1 VSEQPRQSQDR
12 GEALVAILNNPDD
25 LAILQHQGWY
35 RIPVRTAPKRWPPK
49 LLAFYQTRIFGDE
62 AYAVRYYGSVREIR
76 EVGRTELFPH
86 EAPNA
91 KSDKRYYQILLDN
104 LNTLAQPIIS
114 RRWRRIVFI
123 PTTIE
128 KFWLARE
135 INDLFDDSPLENR
148 LWSRLKTLRAE
159 AERQWRVEV
168 DRERYYLDFAL
179 FCRWGRVDVETDGDS
194 WHVNR
199 AGAARDNRRD
209 ADLQTSG
216 WQVLRFTTAEVHER
230 MESHCVPVIQR
241 MAEHLGGF
249 GAPEPYPPI
258 DINNI
263 VMCEAPEEYQID

>member
-1 VSEQPRQSQDR
+1 MTGQSRQSQDR
-12 GEALVAILNNPDD
+12 GEALIAILNNPDD

-49 LLAFYQTRIFGDE
+49 LLAFYQTQIFGDE

-76 EVGRTELFPH
+76 EVGRSELFPH

-91 KSDKRYYQILLDN
+91 KSDKRYYQIHLDG
-104 LNTLAQPIIS
+104 LNTLPQPIIS
-114 RRWRRIVFI
+114 HRWRRIVFI

-128 KFWLARE
+128 KLWLAEE

-148 LWSRLKTLRAE
+148 LWSTLKTLRAE

-168 DRERYYLDFAL
+168 DRRRYYLDFAL
-179 FCRWGRVDVETDGDS
+179 FCRWGRIDVETDGDS

-199 AGAARDNRRD
+199 VDAARDNRRD

-216 WQVLRFTTAEVHER
+216 WQVLRFTTAEVHKR
-230 MESHCVPVIQR
+230 MESHCAPVIER
-241 MAEHLGGF
+241 MAEHLSGF
-249 GAPEPYPPI
+249 GVPGPYPPI
-258 DINNI
+258 DVNNI
-263 VMCEAPEEYQID
+263 IMCEAPEEYQMD

>member
-1 VSEQPRQSQDR
+1 MSEQPRQSQDR
-12 GEALVAILNNPDD
+12 GEALIAILNNPND
-25 LAILQHQGWY
+25 LAILQHQRWY

-76 EVGRTELFPH
+76 EVGRAELFPH

-128 KFWLARE
+128 KFW
-135 INDLFDDSPLENR
+135 P
-148 LWSRLKTLRAE
+148 
-159 AERQWRVEV
+159 
-168 DRERYYLDFAL
+168 
-179 FCRWGRVDVETDGDS
+179 
-194 WHVNR
+194 
-199 AGAARDNRRD
+199 
-209 ADLQTSG
+209 
-216 WQVLRFTTAEVHER
+216 
-230 MESHCVPVIQR
+230 
-241 MAEHLGGF
+241 
-249 GAPEPYPPI
+249 PEPYPPI

-263 VMCEAPEEYQID
+263 VMCEAPEEYQIDSRSSHQEVP